1 MEHGLNWAAVGV
13 AALAKFVI
21 GWLWFSPVL
30 FYKPWK
36 RLAGVG
42 DSPSTEGM
50 GKSIA
55 IWVIGALVTSWMLA
69 HFLHWTNT
77 TSALRGMAMAFHIW
91 LGFVLVFMLDD
102 YAAEKRPFGLVAIK
116 AGNQLVGLLVMGAI
130 LGAWQ

>member
-13 AALAKFVI
+13 AALAKFVV

-36 RLAGVG
+36 RLSGIADGT
-42 DSPSTEGM
+42 STEGM
-50 GKSIA
+50 GTSVA
-55 IWVIGALVTSWMLA
+55 IWAIGALLTSWMLA
-69 HFLHWTNT
+69 HFLHWTGT
-77 TSALRGMAMAFHIW
+77 TTALRGMGIAFHIW

-102 YAAEKRPFGLVAIK
+102 YAAEKRPFALVAIK
-116 AGNQLVGLLVMGAI
+116 AGNQLVGLLLMGAI